1 MINYSQVYNRV
12 DTFLQTREGLANPKN
27 ARDYVWFVRELT
39 GIFCGAAHENDLDT
53 GSVLNFFDLVERH
66 EIKSINTS
74 GKLENVS
81 TLIDAFITDHPLY
94 EITEFTL
101 MNYKPGNVQVG
112 PGEFF
117 FCFYDAGSTFG
128 IDNQAGFDVVTDGT
142 TTEMKKL
149 GSNFTDAELFDKYA
163 ESDDVDR
170 LLVIKP
176 VSNAKKPMIRSQY
189 ACTLTTDWRQAFY
202 HRGKSGTLALID
214 GNAVVGTTFCKKV
227 GV

>member
-1 MINYSQVYNRV
+1 MIDYGTVYNRV

-39 GIFCGAAHENDLDT
+39 GIFCGAAFEHDLDT

-66 EIKSINTS
+66 EIKNVNTS
-74 GKLENVS
+74 GAMCNVS
-81 TLIDAFITDHPLY
+81 DLIDSFVTDHPLY

-128 IDNQAGFDVVTDGT
+128 IDNQAGYDVITDCT
-142 TTEMKKL
+142 TTEFKKL
-149 GSNFTDAELFDKYA
+149 GSNFTSPELFDGYA
-163 ESDDVDR
+163 ASEDVDR

-176 VSNAKKPMIRSQY
+176 VSNAKKPAIRSMY
-189 ACTLTTDWRQAFY
+189 ACTPTTEWRTAFT
-202 HRGKSGTLALID
+202 HRGKAGTLALV
-214 GNAVVGTTFCKKV
+214 A
-227 GV
+227 